1 LIASFPRKPTF
12 YIVTVSLHSFY
23 SECGPVLRSHCY
35 EHRPGCVGGQ
45 IQQQQQQIMGHYLI
59 KTFCETFFS
68 GNAMKKVSC
77 YFRCFVCLGFCGRCL
92 VSSVFNRSLY
102 SNRFSA

>member
-12 YIVTVSLHSFY
+12 YIVTVPLRSFY
-23 SECGPVLRSHCY
+23 SECGPILGSHCY

-45 IQQQQQQIMGHYLI
+45 IQQQQIMGHYLI
-59 KTFCETFFS
+59 KTFSETFFI
-68 GNAMKKVSC
+68 GTAMKKVSC

-92 VSSVFNRSLY
+92 GSSVFNRVLY
-102 SNRFSA
+102 SNAFSA